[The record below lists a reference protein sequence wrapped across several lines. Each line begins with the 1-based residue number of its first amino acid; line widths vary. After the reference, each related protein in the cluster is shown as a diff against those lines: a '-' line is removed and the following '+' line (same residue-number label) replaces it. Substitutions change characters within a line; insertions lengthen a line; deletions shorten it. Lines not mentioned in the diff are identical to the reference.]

1 LPTTDSQT
9 QTSREEMHTDIGD
22 LTRGSLVTLVGKLGR
37 LSRGAF
43 LWVITLLCGTEVQ
56 GLYTAAWG
64 IVSTVNRV
72 AHFGLE
78 RGVVRFLT
86 AARRSDGED
95 DESAVIGAA
104 LRIGLT
110 ASIITSLTL
119 FLTADL
125 LEAYFEKPIGTA
137 ILIVA
142 FTSPFTALAGIFVA
156 ATRALRIMRYD
167 VYVTSIAGPLIL
179 LAGGIAAGLMGT
191 GLPGV
196 MYAQLAMT
204 VGACLLSVVYFR
216 RFFRLGASVRH
227 IPNARWRPMA
237 KFSSPVMLA
246 DVLSGILTQL
256 DGIMLLK
263 MTSAH
268 DVAIFTLARR
278 LASTMLKPLQS
289 IDPIF
294 SSVVSDLSAGGKHA
308 ELQHRFGVVSRWV
321 LIINLP
327 ILAIL
332 LLIGYELLPLLDKKG
347 QMSGMADVE
356 LGFSILMVLCVGM
369 LIQGIYGIAEPLI
382 AMCGHPRL
390 NLYNN
395 ITWLIANFSLNLWL
409 ISVYGIMGAAL
420 GATISVVL
428 VNIIR
433 MVQLYWIQNFNPF
446 DKTQLKPV
454 AAAAAGGLITWLI
467 SAELPS
473 GVVWAS
479 ATLLLFLISY
489 LLVLR
494 ALGLEQEDR
503 MALARIRERLRRSSE
518 E

>member
-1 LPTTDSQT
+1 MPTVDT
-9 QTSREEMHTDIGD
+9 QTHASREELDADISD
-22 LTRGSLVTLVGKLGR
+22 LTRGSLVTFVGKLGR

-43 LWVITLLCGTEVQ
+43 IWVITLLCGTEVQ
-56 GLYTAAWG
+56 GLYSAAWG
-64 IVSTVNRV
+64 LVSTVNRV
-72 AHFGLE
+72 AHFGME

-86 AARRSDGED
+86 AARRGDGDEG
-95 DESAVIGAA
+95 ESAVIGAA

-110 ASIITSLTL
+110 ASILTSLTL
-119 FLTADL
+119 FLTADY
-125 LEAYFEKPIGTA
+125 LEAYFDEPIGTA

-142 FTSPFTALAGIFVA
+142 FTAPFTALTGIFVA

-179 LAGGIAAGLMGT
+179 LVGGVAAGLT
-191 GLPGV
+191 GAGLHGV

-204 VGACLLSVVYFR
+204 IGACLLSVVYFR
-216 RFFRLGASVRH
+216 HFFRLGASVRR
-227 IPNARWRPMA
+227 IWNTPWRPLA
-237 KFSSPVMLA
+237 SFSSPVMLA

-263 MTSAH
+263 MASAH
-268 DVAIFTLARR
+268 DVGIFVLARR

-289 IDPIF
+289 VDPIF

-332 LLIGYELLPLLDKKG
+332 LLIGYELLPLVDKTG
-347 QMSGMADVE
+347 QMAGMADVE
-356 LGFSILMVLCVGM
+356 LGFSILLVLCVGM

-382 AMCGHPRL
+382 AMCGRPQL

-395 ITWLIANFSLNLWL
+395 IVWLIANFGLNLWL
-409 ISVYGIMGAAL
+409 ISAYGIMGAAI
-420 GATISVVL
+420 GATVAVVL

-433 MVQLYWIQNFNPF
+433 VLQLYWIQKFKPF
-446 DKTQLKPV
+446 DRTQLKPV
-454 AAAAAGGLITWLI
+454 FAAASSGLLTWLV
-467 SAELPS
+467 SAQLPS
-473 GVVWAS
+473 GVLWAV
-479 ATLLLFLISY
+479 ATLLLFLASY

-494 ALGLEQEDR
+494 ALGLEEEDR
-503 MALARIRERLRRSSE
+503 LAMSRIRERLRRSPPK
-518 E
+518 